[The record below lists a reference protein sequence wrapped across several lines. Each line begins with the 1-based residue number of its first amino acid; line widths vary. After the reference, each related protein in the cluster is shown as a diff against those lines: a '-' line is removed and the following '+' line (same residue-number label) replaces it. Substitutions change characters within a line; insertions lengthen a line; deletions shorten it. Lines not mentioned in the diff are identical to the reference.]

1 MLNHDDVH
9 AYSDDVY
16 CDVYDDDV
24 LTICSMTAHFKTR
37 VHTNCWALNVT
48 FSVGWF
54 FACYRFHC
62 FNFLLF
68 LLVIGFIILIFC
80 PFFS

>member
-1 MLNHDDVH
+1 MDD

-24 LTICSMTAHFKTR
+24 YNMLYDGSLQKSRPHK
-37 VHTNCWALNVT
+37 LLGVT

-62 FNFLLF
+62 
-68 LLVIGFIILIFC
+68 LIFFC
-80 PFFS
+80 FCLLSVSLF